1 MRIFLSALSII
12 AIMATATGA
21 SADDA
26 TYRIQVELNRK
37 GCPVGEPD
45 GVHGERTTDGLR
57 CFQAREGLRVTGEPT
72 GRTLAR
78 LFARDEE
85 PDAGAEVEPEH
96 NAAVFDRSTIGRC
109 GERITANGEKKYGE
123 GRAKSDAIK
132 VWQTNVANRYGT
144 SFVRWENTKEGRVE
158 CRPACATCTISFECE
173 VTAIPC
179 RE

>member
-1 MRIFLSALSII
+1 MYKNPVVYIVAFMVLLA
-12 AIMATATGA
+12 AI
-21 SADDA
+21 SVRADEA

-45 GVHGERTTDGLR
+45 GVLGERTADGLR

-85 PDAGAEVEPEH
+85 PEADPEVDH
-96 NAAVFDRSTIGRC
+96 SAAVFDRSTIGRC